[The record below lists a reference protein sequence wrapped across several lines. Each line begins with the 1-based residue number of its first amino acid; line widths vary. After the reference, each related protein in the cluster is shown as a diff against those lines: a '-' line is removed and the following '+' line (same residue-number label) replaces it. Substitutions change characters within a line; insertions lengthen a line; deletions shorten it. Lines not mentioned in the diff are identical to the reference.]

1 MKAILQLYKRIFRYP
16 LAAWSLFISFVIGYL
31 SIFYGT
37 KLLVTMKNEREHKK
51 QYSFTNEQGIF
62 LQSADSESRLEVL
75 CTEKEYHIAIQ
86 NFYVFYNKTAES
98 GPTNII
104 INMNG
109 EEKYPIIK
117 GEYPSEEILQGGER
131 VVLLGKGRKDCVYEK
146 KGREYIEI
154 FSEEYR
160 VLGYISDVDT
170 VLYDYQAVLF
180 YTNMGE
186 NLKKELKSYY
196 INGIEVLAA
205 SDTIPIDEI
214 SLFEKLQKA
223 GFLCSGTS
231 INSMTAT
238 GIGSNS
244 FRMDYLALIYLFGM
258 LNCIAAEKFCLT
270 ERMGEITIRKIHGF
284 SGRQLVFLLYKEL
297 AEVLIPASL
306 TAALLSLGIN
316 PLLKRFW

>member
-1 MKAILQLYKRIFRYP
+1 MR
-16 LAAWSLFISFVIGYL
+16 
-31 SIFYGT
+31 
-37 KLLVTMKNEREHKK
+37 
-51 QYSFTNEQGIF
+51 
-62 LQSADSESRLEVL
+62 
-75 CTEKEYHIAIQ
+75 
-86 NFYVFYNKTAES
+86 
-98 GPTNII
+98 
-104 INMNG
+104 
-109 EEKYPIIK
+109 
-117 GEYPSEEILQGGER
+117 
-131 VVLLGKGRKDCVYEK
+131 K

-316 PLLKRFW
+316 PLLKEILVVSPMDVLQYWLFTLLFLLLSAGVIILFAVKPLKKYSMADLFRKEGGMT